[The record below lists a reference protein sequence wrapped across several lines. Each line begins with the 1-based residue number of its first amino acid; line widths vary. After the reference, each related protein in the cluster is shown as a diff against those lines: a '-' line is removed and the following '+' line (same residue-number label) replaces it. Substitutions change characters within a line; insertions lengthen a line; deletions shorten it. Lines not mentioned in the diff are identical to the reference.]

1 MAGRPNLDLCWA
13 GDRNQWQAS
22 DGSDTN
28 PAYTGLIF
36 VLVPEYGSEILHSPD
51 FFYRVPEGEGLFI
64 WSIVSASE
72 FVKKKS
78 WALAAVIQSLE

>member
-51 FFYRVPEGEGLFI
+51 FFLQGPGRGGVVYLFI
-64 WSIVSASE
+64 LCIRICE
-72 FVKKKS
+72 KKS
-78 WALAAVIQSLE
+78 WALII